1 MTCPLGDELEKSRKR
16 VGVPFQVLQDA
27 PANLK
32 RLVALT
38 DVSPYAHAENSKSES
53 IDPAHAFGRAGEWI
67 QRSGLMLGQGS
78 LPYNKKAGI

>member
-38 DVSPYAHAENSKSES
+38 DVSPDAHEGNSKSES
-53 IDPAHAFGRAGEWI
+53 IDPAHAFGRAGEWF
-67 QRSGLMLGQGS
+67 QRSRLMLGQGS